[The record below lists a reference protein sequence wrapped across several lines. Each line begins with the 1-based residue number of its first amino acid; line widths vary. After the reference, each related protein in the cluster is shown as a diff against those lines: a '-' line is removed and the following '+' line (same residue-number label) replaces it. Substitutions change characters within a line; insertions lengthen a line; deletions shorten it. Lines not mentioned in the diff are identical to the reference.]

1 MKYDFHRF
9 LKVKKDAASSLKKDS
24 LKKDERIERKLAQ
37 PLEIEEV
44 VPVLAE
50 RLKKKEDRFLKSTT
64 KNKPLFYKD
73 EIFVI
78 RK

>member
-24 LKKDERIERKLAQ
+24 LKKDERIKRKLAQ
-37 PLEIEEV
+37 PLEREV

-50 RLKKKEDRFLKSTT
+50 RLKKKEGRFLKSTT

-73 EIFVI
+73 
-78 RK
+78 